1 MVLPSLLV
9 IVVIAFFPI
18 LYGIVLSLT
27 DSTVTAFGSFVGL
40 ENYTEMFQDPD
51 FMVGLFN
58 TVIFTVASV
67 TLEFIIGL
75 GIALAI
81 NRAFRGR
88 GLVRAAILVPWAFPT
103 VISAV
108 MWRLM
113 FQARNRDHP
122 VLWPKPSASSAGP
135 ILSDPTLLLIAAI
148 LIDVWKTM
156 PFMALLLLA
165 GLQVIPG
172 EVYEAARVDGA
183 NVMQRF
189 FRITLPLLKGAIL
202 VAVLFRTL
210 DAYRVYDLFW
220 VFGARE
226 LQSLSTF
233 VYEGVRISQLQF
245 GPGNAACGLY
255 LRDGVPHSALLHQGL
270 RYADFGGG
278 VIEMASATATGKG
291 AGRGSLNM
299 VLFYVFLVTLRF
311 GEHIP
316 APLGV
321 QDEHRHQGRTLRYAT
336 NVTATEPQRSPSRL
350 RSWATRRSSRRS

>member
-1 MVLPSLLV
+1 MATAPGEKKGRGWFREEFGNPERRTAYYMIAPALLIIILV
-9 IVVIAFFPI
+9 AFFPI
-18 LYGIVLSLT
+18 LYGLVLSLT
-27 DSTVTAFGSFVGL
+27 DSTVSAFGSFVGF
-40 ENYTEMFQDPD
+40 ENYVELFQDPD
-51 FMVGLFN
+51 FRVAFIN

-67 TLEFIIGL
+67 TLEFAIGL
-75 GIALAI
+75 GIALAV

-113 FQARNRDHP
+113 FQPGIGVFQYLGETIGIVTRP
-122 VLWPKPSASSAGP
+122 VLG
-135 ILSDPTLLLIAAI
+135 DPQLLLIAAI

-183 NVMQRF
+183 NVIQRF

-210 DAYRVYDLFW
+210 DSYRVYDLFW
-220 VFGARE
+220 VMSNQE
-226 LQSLSTF
+226 LESLSTF

-245 GPGNAACGLY
+245 GQGNAA
-255 LRDGVPHSALLHQGL
+255 S
-270 RYADFGGG
+270 
-278 VIEMASATATGKG
+278 
-291 AGRGSLNM
+291 
-299 VLFYVFLVTLRF
+299 VFIF
-311 GEHIP
+311 
-316 APLGV
+316 
-321 QDEHRHQGRTLRYAT
+321 
-336 NVTATEPQRSPSRL
+336 VTAFLIALFFIRVLGMRTSTEEE
-350 RSWATRRSSRRS
+350 

>member
-1 MVLPSLLV
+1 MTTASSEKKGRGWFKEEFGDPERRMAYYMVLPALLI
-9 IVVIAFFPI
+9 IVVVAFFPI

-27 DSTVTAFGSFVGL
+27 DSTVSAFGSFVGF
-40 ENYTEMFQDPD
+40 ENYIEMVQDPD
-51 FMVGLFN
+51 FRVSLTN
-58 TVIFTVASV
+58 TVIFTVVSV
-67 TLEFIIGL
+67 TLEFVIGL
-75 GIALAI
+75 VIALAV

-113 FQARNRDHP
+113 FQPRIGIFQYVAETIGIVSGP
-122 VLWPKPSASSAGP
+122 V
-135 ILSDPTLLLIAAI
+135 LSDPTLLLIAAI
-148 LIDVWKTM
+148 LIDVWKTT

-183 NVMQRF
+183 NVWQRF

-220 VFGARE
+220 AFGARE

-245 GPGNAACGLY
+245 GPGNAAA
-255 LRDGVPHSALLHQGL
+255 VFIFVTALLIALFFIKVLGM
-270 RYADFGGG
+270 RT
-278 VIEMASATATGKG
+278 SA
-291 AGRGSLNM
+291 
-299 VLFYVFLVTLRF
+299 
-311 GEHIP
+311 E
-316 APLGV
+316 
-321 QDEHRHQGRTLRYAT
+321 E
-336 NVTATEPQRSPSRL
+336 
-350 RSWATRRSSRRS
+350 